1 MRLLVRN
8 RVGLGALRI
17 PTGDAKSMA
26 SLLRNTM
33 GLGALRIPAGDA
45 KKMQIPVGSPEA
57 GTVKRVLVIR
67 DQFLNE
73 EDPIVELD

>member
-1 MRLLVRN
+1 MAVVRAEMAGKVLEVCVAEGDGVGEDQDLV
-8 RVGLGALRI
+8 I
-17 PTGDAKSMA
+17 IESM
-26 SLLRNTM
+26 
-33 GLGALRIPAGDA
+33 
-45 KKMQIPVGSPEA
+45 KMKIPVGSPEA